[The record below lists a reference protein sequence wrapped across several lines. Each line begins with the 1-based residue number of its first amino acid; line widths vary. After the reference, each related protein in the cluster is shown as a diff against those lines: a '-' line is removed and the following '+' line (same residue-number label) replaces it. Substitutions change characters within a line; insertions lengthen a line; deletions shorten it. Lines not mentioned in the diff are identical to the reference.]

1 MAVFQRARSGDSA
14 PPTQQCAVHAARVPT
29 HLRDRVAAPGVA
41 VEVVQTLLGHSSVVT
56 TSQTYAHIKVE
67 DARAA
72 LERVGWF
79 DRQETGR

>member
-1 MAVFQRARSGDSA
+1 MAVFQRARCGGSA
-14 PPTQQCAVHAARVPT
+14 PPTQRCAVHAARVPA
-29 HLRDRVAAPGVA
+29 HRRLPVRRGVA

-56 TSQTYAHIKVE
+56 TSQTYAHIEVE

-79 DRQETGR
+79 DRQETIR